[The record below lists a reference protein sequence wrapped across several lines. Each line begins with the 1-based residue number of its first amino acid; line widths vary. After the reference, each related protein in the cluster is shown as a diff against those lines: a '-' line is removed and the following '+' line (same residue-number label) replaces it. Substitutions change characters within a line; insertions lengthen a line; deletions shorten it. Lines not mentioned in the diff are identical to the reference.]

1 VRQKTQVLF
10 IALIIILILVGEAV
24 VYLPY
29 RSATRSVIIQ
39 SYPSTTALVQA
50 LTNGEVDM
58 APLENPSPDVLLQLK
73 NNPNL
78 NVVPIGN
85 FGFTYIGFNLR
96 DAPFNNSVFRQA
108 MLYGFD
114 RERVVND
121 VLAGYGETLTPG
133 LFSSAY
139 ANLGWRNGSID
150 SYPYNPDKASQLLDS
165 IGFVQS
171 SSGVRTDPSTGQ
183 LLRTMFLFSKL
194 TDPQAVAAA
203 NLFAQDMQSIGLPII
218 SFPETDIDFNTQVKI
233 TYYYDLYIE
242 TESASASPTWLYDL
256 FAGVSDVS
264 PVPYAT
270 NLVGYHN
277 STFDQCAKQLMTA
290 SDSGSAKTAALRC
303 QEQLSL
309 DIPAI
314 PVYSKRLLIVTQK
327 SFPQL
332 SPITGSIQDTIAA
345 TLANMTGVGLVRI
358 GEVSG
363 LTDLNP
369 ATVLASADSLTLRLI
384 TEPLLTHSA
393 DGSLQPGLVDQWQ
406 MSDNSTNLT
415 IVLRDGLEF
424 QDGSTITAHDL
435 AATLNWLIR
444 NMVPST
450 PLYSSLNNIKSI
462 SEVDNRTISISLL
475 DSDRFAVDA
484 IANVFALPANLLPT
498 TNGPLGLM
506 LAGALESSGA
516 FTLVKFVQGS
526 GVELQSVQLGGR
538 GVVYAV
544 EGQEVL
550 GSRIGGSQAKVLSQA
565 LIYGGESLGNA
576 TFTVQIYDGSG
587 NSEGAIEGS
596 YLGLG
601 IYGAILNLNDRPLPV
616 GEHSVRTQLYAQL
629 PSGAVILFGEQSLNV
644 NSPQLLLQVIVY
656 VVALV
661 AVGVVL
667 YNASLRKAKPPTRR
681 RVTKRRTI
689 RVRQLRWKTPGRRRT
704 SVRELRWET
713 PGRRRA
719 VARKLRRRR

>member
-29 RSATRSVIIQ
+29 RSTTRSVIIQ

-58 APLENPSPDVLLQLK
+58 APIENPSPETLLQLK
-73 NNPNL
+73 NNPDL

-96 DAPFNNSVFRQA
+96 NAPLNNSVFRQA

-183 LLRTMFLFSKL
+183 LLRTMFIFSKL

-218 SFPETDIDFNTQVKI
+218 SFPETDFDFNTQVKV
-233 TYYYDLYIE
+233 TYYFDLYID
-242 TESASASPTWLYDL
+242 TESAGASPTWLYDL
-256 FAGVSDVS
+256 FAGVNNVS

-277 STFDQCAKQLMTA
+277 STFDEYAKQLMTA
-290 SDSGSAKTAALRC
+290 SDSSSAKAAALRC
-303 QEQLSL
+303 QEELSL
-309 DIPAI
+309 DVPAI
-314 PVYSKRLLIVTQK
+314 PVYSKRLLIVTHRN
-327 SFPQL
+327 FPQL
-332 SPITGSIQDTIAA
+332 YPITGSVQDTIAA
-345 TLANMTGVGLVRI
+345 TLMNMTGIGLVRI

-369 ATVLASADSLTLRLI
+369 ATVLASADSLTLRLL

-393 DGSLQPGLVDQWQ
+393 DGSPQPGLVDQWQ

-415 IVLRDGLEF
+415 IVLRDGLTF
-424 QDGSTITAHDL
+424 QDGSPITAHDL
-435 AATLNWLIR
+435 AATLNWLIT

-450 PLYSSLNNIKSI
+450 PLYSTLNKIKSI
-462 SEVDNRTISISLL
+462 SEVDSRTVSISLVG
-475 DSDRFAVDA
+475 SDRFAVDA
-484 IANVFALPANLLPT
+484 IANAFVLPANLLPT
-498 TNGPLGLM
+498 TNGPLALM
-506 LAGALESSGA
+506 LTGALESSGA

-526 GVELQSVQLGGR
+526 GVELQSNQPGSRQVL
-538 GVVYAV
+538 YAV
-544 EGQEVL
+544 EGQEVF
-550 GSRIGGSQAKVLSQA
+550 GSRIGGSQAQILSQA
-565 LIYGGESLGNA
+565 LTYQGEPLDNA
-576 TFTVQIYDGSG
+576 TFTVQVYDASG
-587 NSEGAIEGS
+587 ASEATIQGS
-596 YLGLG
+596 YLGFG
-601 IYGAILNLNDRPLPV
+601 IYRAILNLNNQLLPIGSYRV
-616 GEHSVRTQLYAQL
+616 TTQLFAQL
-629 PSGAVILFGEQSLNV
+629 PSGAVIQFDEQSLNV
-644 NSPQLLLQVIVY
+644 NSPLLVLQIIVY
-656 VVALV
+656 VVALI

-667 YNASLRKAKPPTRR
+667 YNASLRKAKPPRRRRATRR
-681 RVTKRRTI
+681 RRPRA
-689 RVRQLRWKTPGRRRT
+689 RQ
-704 SVRELRWET
+704 
-713 PGRRRA
+713 
-719 VARKLRRRR
+719 LRRRR

>member
-1 VRQKTQVLF
+1 MRQKTQVLF

-73 NNPNL
+73 DDPNL

-150 SYPYNPDKASQLLDS
+150 SYPYNPDKASELLDS

-183 LLRTMFLFSKL
+183 LLRTMFIFSKL

-242 TESASASPTWLYDL
+242 TESAGASPTWLYDL

-290 SDSGSAKTAALRC
+290 TDSDSAKTAAFRC

-309 DIPAI
+309 DVPAI

-345 TLANMTGVGLVRI
+345 TLTNMTGVGLVRI

-393 DGSLQPGLVDQWQ
+393 DGSPQPGLVDQWQ

-415 IVLRDGLEF
+415 IVLRDGLKF
-424 QDGSTITAHDL
+424 QDGSPITAHDL

-450 PLYSSLNNIKSI
+450 PLYSSLNNVKSI

-484 IANVFALPANLLPT
+484 IENVFALPANLLPT

-526 GVELQSVQLGGR
+526 GVELQSSQLGG
-538 GVVYAV
+538 VLYAV
-544 EGQEVL
+544 EGQGIF
-550 GSRIGGSQAKVLSQA
+550 GSRIGGSQAKVRSQA
-565 LIYGGESLGNA
+565 LTYEGESLGNA

-587 NSEGAIEGS
+587 DSEATIQGS

-601 IYGAILNLNDRPLPV
+601 IYGAVLNLNDQPLPI

-644 NSPQLLLQVIVY
+644 NSPQLLLQMIVY

-681 RVTKRRTI
+681 RTT
-689 RVRQLRWKTPGRRRT
+689 RRR
-704 SVRELRWET
+704 RPR
-713 PGRRRA
+713 
-719 VARKLRRRR
+719 ARKLRRRR

>member
-10 IALIIILILVGEAV
+10 IALVIILILIGEAL

-29 RSATRSVIIQ
+29 RSTTRSVIIQ

-50 LTNGEVDM
+50 LTNGEVDL
-58 APLENPSPDVLLQLK
+58 APIENPSPDALLQLK
-73 NNPNL
+73 DNPNL

-85 FGFTYIGFNLR
+85 FGFTYIGLNLR
-96 DAPFNNSVFRQA
+96 SSPLNNSVFRQA

-133 LFSSAY
+133 LFSAAY
-139 ANLGWRNGSID
+139 ATLGWRNGSID

-183 LLRTMFLFSKL
+183 LLRTMFIFSKL

-218 SFPETDIDFNTQVKI
+218 SFPETDIDFNTQVKV
-233 TYYYDLYIE
+233 TYYFDLYID
-242 TESASASPTWLYDL
+242 TESAGASPTWLYDL
-256 FAGVSDVS
+256 FAGVNNVS

-277 STFDQCAKQLMTA
+277 STFDEYAKQLMTA
-290 SDSGSAKTAALRC
+290 SDSGSAKAAALRC
-303 QEQLSL
+303 QEELSL
-309 DIPAI
+309 DVPAI
-314 PVYSKRLLIVTQK
+314 PVYSKRLLIVTQR

-345 TLANMTGVGLVRI
+345 TLANMTRVGLVRI

-369 ATVLASADSLTLRLI
+369 ATILAAADSLTLRLI

-393 DGSLQPGLVDQWQ
+393 DGSPQPGLVDRWH

-424 QDGSTITAHDL
+424 QDGSPITAHDL
-435 AATLNWLIR
+435 AATLDWLIR

-450 PLYSSLNNIKSI
+450 PLYSTLSKIKSI
-462 SEVDNRTISISLL
+462 SEVDNRTISISLF

-484 IANVFALPANLLPT
+484 IANAFALPANLLPT

-516 FTLVKFVQGS
+516 FTLVRFVQGS
-526 GVELQSVQLGGR
+526 GVELQSVQPGSR
-538 GVVYAV
+538 GVLYAV
-544 EGQEVL
+544 EGQEVF
-550 GSRIGGSQAKVLSQA
+550 GSLIGGSQAKILSQT
-565 LIYGGESLGNA
+565 LTYEGESLDNA
-576 TFTVQIYDGSG
+576 TFIVQFYDGSG
-587 NSEGAIEGS
+587 ASEATIQGS
-596 YLGLG
+596 YLGFG
-601 IYGAILNLNDRPLPV
+601 IYGAILNLNDKPLPI
-616 GEHSVRTQLYAQL
+616 GEHSITTQLYAQL
-629 PSGAVILFGEQSLNV
+629 PSGAVIQFDEQSLSV
-644 NSPQLLLQVIVY
+644 NPPQLLLQVIVY

-681 RVTKRRTI
+681 RVTKRRTT

-704 SVRELRWET
+704 RVRQLRWKT
-713 PGRRRA
+713 PRRRRA
-719 VARKLRRRR
+719 LVRKLRRRR